1 MTQMTPALS
10 SRSTLSVPLAPRSG
24 ERAGERGLRRHSR
37 FATVLLVAL
46 AAGCN
51 DGSAD
56 SQVVSALTSGTT
68 SATIALSNDWGSG
81 FCANVTVSNAGAT
94 ATTSWTVVINLNQ
107 SAVSNVWSASQTT
120 SGSTMTATPMP
131 YNGTINS
138 GASVSFGFCANAT
151 GSNYRPAVTGV
162 SAAGNGGGST
172 TGTGG
177 SRASG
182 GSTGSAGKL
191 GTGGS
196 VATGGIV
203 GTGGHVATGG
213 STGTGGSSAT
223 QCTFPSSG
231 WGPFN
236 GNASFTWYDFGQGT
250 GQDNLGYRTAC
261 GYTGHEPSGQ
271 DSDTVQNIAF
281 PAYFA
286 AIPGAS
292 GSNFETV
299 NHCGACAQ
307 LTNGGKS
314 IIATI
319 VDECPLD
326 SNPACAS
333 TGHLDLSRAAF
344 NALGYGVGN
353 PSGTTWKYVPCPVSG
368 GVVVRGKSGNANQV
382 YIENVVLPIQAVSV
396 NGQPAQHL
404 SYGAWQLPVNATV
417 GLTLTLTDSSGRMT
431 NVRIADTNPGDSTS
445 TGTQEPLCQ

>member
-1 MTQMTPALS
+1 M
-10 SRSTLSVPLAPRSG
+10 
-24 ERAGERGLRRHSR
+24 
-37 FATVLLVAL
+37 LLLLL

-51 DGSAD
+51 DGTDDAR
-56 SQVVSALTSGTT
+56 VVSALTSGAT
-68 SATIALSNDWGSG
+68 SATVALSNDWGSG
-81 FCANVTVSNAGAT
+81 YCANVTVSNAGAT
-94 ATTSWTVVINLNQ
+94 ATSSWNVTISLNQ
-107 SAVSNVWSASQTT
+107 SALANIWSANQTT

-131 YNGTINS
+131 YDATINP
-138 GASVSFGFCANAT
+138 GASVSFGFCSNAT
-151 GSNYRPAVTGV
+151 GATYRPTVTAV
-162 SAAGNGGGST
+162 SATGNGGGST
-172 TGTGG
+172 SGVGG
-177 SRASG
+177 SRATG
-182 GSTGSAGKL
+182 GSNGSAGKL
-191 GTGGS
+191 GTGGAVS
-196 VATGGIV
+196 TGGTVGSGGRVATGGTV
-203 GTGGHVATGG
+203 GSGGQVATGG
-213 STGTGGSSAT
+213 STGSGGSAAS
-223 QCTFPSSG
+223 QCTFPASG

-236 GNASFTWYDFGQGT
+236 GNASFTWYYFGQGT

-292 GSNFETV
+292 GSSFETV

-353 PSGTTWKYVPCPVSG
+353 PGGTTWKYVPCPVTG
-368 GVVVRGKSGNANQV
+368 GVVVRGKSGNADQV
-382 YIENVVLPIQAVSV
+382 YIENVVLPIQAVTV
-396 NGQPAQHL
+396 NGQAARHL
-404 SYGAWQLPVNATV
+404 SYGAWQLPVNAAV

-445 TGTQEPLCQ
+445 TGTQEPLCR